1 MYRFKSFI
9 AALRKTMLRAH
20 RQAWAWQDEWFGLTM
35 ADIREIEKETA
46 EALKKKMATSEDTD
60 GDNDDEKDDDT
71 TFARQSSTSSSIVG
85 DIPPSV
91 SPSAS
96 ANSLAIAA
104 AVQQHKS
111 SESSGASA
119 VLPEKSLPIQVQIS
133 DLSVTCNSPSEES
146 VPNCTETLSFKSA
159 ENVMKGHHT
168 ARAKS
173 SSKGALHSPGANSSK
188 SFDLLASWR
197 MESLVRKDSDSEPS
211 DDDEFFDCLG
221 KLLFMQ

>member
-1 MYRFKSFI
+1 MSFI
-9 AALRKTMLRAH
+9 TALRKTMLRAH

-46 EALKKKMATSEDTD
+46 EALKKKMAASEDTD

-85 DIPPSV
+85 DIPQSV

-111 SESSGASA
+111 SESSVS
-119 VLPEKSLPIQVQIS
+119 EKALPIQVQIS

-146 VPNCTETLSFKSA
+146 VIPNCTETLSFKSV
-159 ENVMKGHHT
+159 ENVMKGHQ
-168 ARAKS
+168 AVKAKS
-173 SSKGALHSPGANSSK
+173 SSKGALNSPGANSSK

-221 KLLFMQ
+221 